1 MFEESLSKLKNCISS
16 HNLEEINEVSNI
28 TSRGIY
34 LIYIDKLL
42 YNTILPIYI
51 GQTDNFQKR
60 YKEHISKL
68 LVLNRIDYNTLKEQL
83 NDFSDIR
90 NVFEGNYGYLKIFK
104 YLIDN
109 NLTLYNFH
117 MVILKKCDSNDD
129 LDTLE
134 LEYINKFNSS
144 YFGFNQLNSVSL
156 IEKYKGFNN
165 SVADKNNEMIIN
177 AVEQDLRNYDQYK
190 TFGFNQFNYWLL
202 MRLINNKYNFSDLFQ
217 KKITEIK
224 NYYLEILP
232 KKGEDDLVKLRDANK
247 KYNDLI
253 NNIKKKLELEIE
265 KIIPDEEKKKQNG
278 IIIKCVL
285 SRLCNIYGYNYDYN
299 HGKSLP
305 NEEHSMYK
313 YSNKIINDEELK
325 KKFQN
330 IMEELIDYGNNLNKN
345 SSEIA
350 KISFAEMIPLANY
363 IGSCEENL
371 LKYIFPSKRF
381 DAFSISKN
389 YISIIEKYNI
399 IKCNKPTL
407 IFSFSFEK
415 DTDKKIVYVG
425 LYIPNKQIVKEWIL
439 DDYFNQNYVNT
450 IYNNHKLKYYIVNN
464 FELIP
469 INLNFFF
476 DVILTIN
483 QEYYTGINDKI
494 YKNVNKCDWRNVIM
508 ELLKIIEEENYNFQI
523 YVLASGNNKMSE
535 VLLGYFSNVENP
547 EKIKKLFSNNN
558 IKYLK
563 NKLIGDI
570 ND

>member
-1 MFEESLSKLKNCISS
+1 MFEKNLLKLKNYISN
-16 HNLEEINEVSNI
+16 HNFEEINEVSNI

-83 NDFSDIR
+83 NNFSDIR

-109 NLTLYNFH
+109 NLTLDNFH

-156 IEKYKGFNN
+156 IEKYKSFNN

-190 TFGFNQFNYWLL
+190 AFGFNQFNYWLL

-224 NYYLEILP
+224 NYYLAILP

-247 KYNDLI
+247 KYSDLI
-253 NNIKKKLELEIE
+253 NNIEKKLELEIE

-285 SRLCNIYGYNYDYN
+285 SRLCNIYGYNY
-299 HGKSLP
+299 GESLP

-313 YSNKIINDEELK
+313 YSSKIINDEELK

-330 IMEELIDYGNNLNKN
+330 IMEELIDYVNNLNKN
-345 SSEIA
+345 FSEIG
-350 KISFAEMIPLANY
+350 KIILAEANPLVNY

-439 DDYFNQNYVNT
+439 DDYINQNYVNT
-450 IYNNHKLKYYIVNN
+450 IYNNHKLKYYIGNN
-464 FELIP
+464 FKLSP
-469 INLNFFF
+469 RNLNFFF

-494 YKNVNKCDWRNVIM
+494 YKNVNKCNWHKVIM

-523 YVLASGNNKMSE
+523 YVLASGNNKMVE
-535 VLLGYFSNVENP
+535 VFWGYFSNVEDP
-547 EKIKKLFSNNN
+547 DKIKKLFSNEN

-563 NKLIGDI
+563 NKLVGEE

>member
-1 MFEESLSKLKNCISS
+1 MFEESLLKLKNYISN
-16 HNLEEINEVSNI
+16 HNLEEINEVSNV

-34 LIYIDKLL
+34 LIYIDEFLS
-42 YNTILPIYI
+42 NTILPIYV
-51 GQTDNFQKR
+51 GQTENFQKR

-68 LVLNRIDYNTLKEQL
+68 LTLNRIDYNTLKEQL
-83 NDFSDIR
+83 DTFSDIFS
-90 NVFEGNYGYLKIFK
+90 VFEGNYLYLKIFK

-109 NLTLYNFH
+109 NLTLDNIH

-129 LDTLE
+129 LYTLE
-134 LEYINKFNSS
+134 LEYINKFSSS

-156 IEKYKGFNN
+156 IKKYNGFSSGFVN
-165 SVADKNNEMIIN
+165 KNNTMITSVI
-177 AVEQDLRNYDQYK
+177 EQDLINYDQYR
-190 TFGFNQFNYWLL
+190 TFGFNEFNYWLL
-202 MRLINNKYNFSDLFQ
+202 IRLVNNEYNFSDLFQ

-232 KKGEDDLVKLRDANK
+232 KKGEDDLVKLRDDNK
-247 KYNDLI
+247 KYI
-253 NNIKKKLELEIE
+253 NLSNRIEKNLELEIE
-265 KIIPDEEKKKQNG
+265 KIIPDEERKKQNG
-278 IIIKCVL
+278 IIVKCIL

-313 YSNKIINDEELK
+313 YSSKIINDEELK

-350 KISFAEMIPLANY
+350 KISFAEMFPLANY

-450 IYNNHKLKYYIVNN
+450 IYNNHKLKYYIGNN
-464 FELIP
+464 FKLIP
-469 INLNFFF
+469 INLSFFS

-494 YKNVNKCDWRNVIM
+494 YENVNKCNCHNVIM

-523 YVLASGNNKMSE
+523 YVLASGNNKMFE
-535 VLLGYFSNVENP
+535 VFWGYFSNVEDP
-547 EKIKKLFSNNN
+547 DKIKKLFSNEN

-563 NKLIGDI
+563 NKLIGEE

>member
-1 MFEESLSKLKNCISS
+1 MFEESLLKLKNYISK
-16 HNLEEINEVSNI
+16 HNLEEINEVSDV

-34 LIYIDKLL
+34 LIYIDEFLS
-42 YNTILPIYI
+42 NTILPIYV
-51 GQTDNFQKR
+51 GQTENFQKR

-68 LVLNRIDYNTLKEQL
+68 LTLNRIDYNTLKEQL
-83 NDFSDIR
+83 DTFWDIV
-90 NVFEGNYGYLKIFK
+90 NLFEGNYVYLKIFK

-109 NLTLYNFH
+109 NLTLDNFH
-117 MVILKKCDSNDD
+117 MVILKKCDNNDD

-190 TFGFNQFNYWLL
+190 VFRFNQFNYWLL

-285 SRLCNIYGYNYDYN
+285 SRLCNIYGYNY
-299 HGKSLP
+299 GESLP

-313 YSNKIINDEELK
+313 YSSKIINDEELK

-330 IMEELIDYGNNLNKN
+330 IMEELIDYVNNLNKN
-345 SSEIA
+345 FSEIG
-350 KISFAEMIPLANY
+350 KISLAEANPLVNY

-439 DDYFNQNYVNT
+439 DDYINQNYVNT
-450 IYNNHKLKYYIVNN
+450 IYNNHKLKYYIGNN
-464 FELIP
+464 FKLSP
-469 INLNFFF
+469 RNLNFFF

-494 YKNVNKCDWRNVIM
+494 YKNVNKCNWHKVIM

-523 YVLASGNNKMSE
+523 YVLASGNNKMVE
-535 VLLGYFSNVENP
+535 VFWGYFSNVEDP
-547 EKIKKLFSNNN
+547 DKIKKLFSNKN

-563 NKLIGDI
+563 NKLIGD
-570 ND
+570 